1 MKCNRH
7 MSSQISCGEHFK
19 GRLRSLSCIS
29 LLMYRVTLLTLFA
42 GCEKHTPA
50 HCAWCPFDFTP
61 MNMLWIPPFCHFKRG
76 SHGTD
81 THQFNGLVTQVG
93 WQTSLGFIEEIYPN
107 FGVFLGLAAFFYWHF
122 FKSSW
127 EEKASLMLKTR
138 KGSSGVQLSRRFYKS
153 NIKYYFHFLF
163 QRNVHKITFRSKESL
178 VKCTRLDPPKNTH
191 DQTRS
196 DTDWRTMS
204 FMLSIFY

>member
-1 MKCNRH
+1 MKRNRSPKCNRH
-7 MSSQISCGEHFK
+7 MSSQGCCGEHFK

-93 WQTSLGFIEEIYPN
+93 WQTSLGFIEEIYSN
-107 FGVFLGLAAFFYWHF
+107 FGVFLGLAAFLPAFYQKQLGRKSF
-122 FKSSW
+122 FDARDK
-127 EEKASLMLKTR
+127 ER
-138 KGSSGVQLSRRFYKS
+138 KQWCAIIPTVL
-153 NIKYYFHFLF
+153 
-163 QRNVHKITFRSKESL
+163 
-178 VKCTRLDPPKNTH
+178 
-191 DQTRS
+191 
-196 DTDWRTMS
+196 
-204 FMLSIFY
+204 